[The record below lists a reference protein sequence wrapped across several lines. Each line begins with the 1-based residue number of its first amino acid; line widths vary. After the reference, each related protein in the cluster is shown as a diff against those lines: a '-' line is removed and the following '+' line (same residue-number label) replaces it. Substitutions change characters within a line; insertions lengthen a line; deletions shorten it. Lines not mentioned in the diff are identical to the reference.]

1 MGELLFV
8 ALIMALGMGA
18 YWAMVLFP
26 RQREFQSRQRMARE
40 LSAGD
45 EVVTF
50 GGVIGRV
57 QRIDAEQGI
66 AWVEIAPDLQI
77 RVVTAAIVQRFDA
90 EAVARNAQMGL
101 RDETQTAVQ

>member
-8 ALIMALGMGA
+8 ALIMTLGMGA

-66 AWVEIAPDLQI
+66 AWVEIAPDLEI
-77 RVVTAAIVQRFDA
+77 RVVTAAIVQRYDA
-90 EAVARNAQMGL
+90 EAIARNAQIGL
-101 RDETQTAVQ
+101 REDTQTTVQ

>member
-8 ALIMALGMGA
+8 ALIMILGMGA

-26 RQREFQSRQRMARE
+26 RQREFTSRQRMARE

-57 QRIDAEQGI
+57 QRIEAEKGI

-77 RVVTAAIVQRFDA
+77 RVVTAAIVQRYDPDA
-90 EAVARNAQMGL
+90 IARNAQIGL
-101 RDETQTAVQ
+101 RDDVQTAVQ

>member
-8 ALIMALGMGA
+8 GLIMTLGMGA

-57 QRIDAEQGI
+57 QRIEAEKGI
-66 AWVEIAPDLQI
+66 AWIEIAPNLEI
-77 RVVTAAIVQRFDA
+77 RVVTAAIVQRYDP
-90 EAVARNAQMGL
+90 EAVARNAQIGMQ
-101 RDETQTAVQ
+101 DETQTAVQ